1 MAGVTVAFECALSH
15 TVVLMN
21 ATGVLSSPAR
31 RQVFA
36 DQYQAPQPSP
46 LAPEL
51 LQLLDLPPNLP
62 DELTIAEVADVT
74 GLTAHTLRYYERIG
88 LVQVGRDEAG
98 YRLYDRAALARVV
111 FVTRLRL
118 SDMPI
123 STISHYMELVSQ
135 GERTA
140 SERLAVMQAHRA
152 TIQRRLRELQ
162 AALAVT
168 DYKITTYGG
177 DCTP

>member
-1 MAGVTVAFECALSH
+1 VVGVIFAFERALTR
-15 TVVLMN
+15 TVDDMN

-31 RQVFA
+31 RQALA
-36 DQYQAPQPSP
+36 DRYQAPQPAP
-46 LAPEL
+46 LDPEL
-51 LQLLDLPPNLP
+51 LRLLDLPPNLP
-62 DELTIAEVADVT
+62 DELTIAEVAAVT

-88 LVQVGRDEAG
+88 LVSVERDEAG
-98 YRLYDRAALARVV
+98 YRSYDRKALARIV
-111 FVTRLRL
+111 FITRLRL

-123 STISHYMELVSQ
+123 STISHYLDLVEQ
-135 GERTA
+135 GEETA
-140 SERLAVMQAHRA
+140 PQRLALMTEHRA